1 MEKVIAGRIRLM
13 ESIFC
18 RLNKVTKSYLLMRFG
33 NFYFAQEEGKKS

>member
-18 RLNKVTKSYLLMRFG
+18 RLNKVTKSYLI
-33 NFYFAQEEGKKS
+33 NEIW